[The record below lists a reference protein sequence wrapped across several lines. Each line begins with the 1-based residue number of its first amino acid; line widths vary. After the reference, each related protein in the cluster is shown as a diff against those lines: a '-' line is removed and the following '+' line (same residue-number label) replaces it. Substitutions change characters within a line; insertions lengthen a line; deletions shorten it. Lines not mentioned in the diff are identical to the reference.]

1 MVDSGVTEGGQ
12 LESTFN
18 HHHLRLSDVGNV
30 SVPEKDSCLAG
41 RPCRFLFH
49 TRGHDLYPHASST
62 IASFIHVHF
71 STVLYTSA
79 LLYTRNT

>member
-18 HHHLRLSDVGNV
+18 HHHLRLSGVGNV

-41 RPCRFLFH
+41 RPCRILFH
-49 TRGHDLYPHASST
+49 TRGHDLYPQ
-62 IASFIHVHF
+62 
-71 STVLYTSA
+71 VL
-79 LLYTRNT
+79 LLLVLFTCTLAWFYIYLCITLH